1 MIRREVHPGDILTY
15 EVPLSIETA
24 WVSEKRTVIV
34 EIYVEKIEDGKAVLI
49 WGSPA
54 VANG

>member
-24 WVSEKRTVIV
+24 WVSEKRTVTV